1 MQPSR
6 PFRTERR
13 APGDACPRAAVLAAA
28 SLLATAA
35 AVQAV
40 PGPRYLSGRA
50 LGMGEAF
57 VALSDD
63 YNGIYYNPAGLARL
77 NTPLDAGM
85 SLKFDMGDFFGVA
98 GDALNIAGE
107 HSDSFSGMDAMAED
121 ATLVDDMMI
130 FDRKPMG
137 FGSAPEMHFAARSTD
152 PDLPLGI
159 GAAWFLGSSGQF
171 MLDKGIYM
179 PSAAAR
185 VRTDV
190 ALKVAGA
197 IDVLPGLSIG
207 FSPTLATYSTFD
219 QSLGIQEYQTAGDS
233 LDAQID
239 REKQKIYEP
248 GFGLGYTAGVL
259 YDIVPTELRVGA
271 VMYNLFL
278 TLDGDKVPATYSVG
292 LAYLPAV
299 LRKQG
304 MLRYVNFAL
313 DIQDVLADRPFLT
326 KVNMGAEMNLS
337 LAQVRGGFKGGY
349 PAYGLMLNLLFFQME
364 FTTWADEAGLYVGQ
378 LEDRHYLFG
387 VRLGI

>member
-1 MQPSR
+1 MTMAR
-6 PFRTERR
+6 DARERKR
-13 APGDACPRAAVLAAA
+13 FGRGGKAAALALLAAGVA
-28 SLLATAA
+28 
-35 AVQAV
+35 QAV

-63 YNGIYYNPAGLARL
+63 YNALYYNPAGLARL
-77 NTPLDAGM
+77 NTPIDAGM
-85 SLKFDMGDFFGVA
+85 SVKFDMGDFFGVA
-98 GDALNIAGE
+98 GDAVNIAGE
-107 HSDSFSGMDAMAED
+107 HSESFASIDGMAED
-121 ATLVDDMMI
+121 ATLVDDMMV

-137 FGSAPEMHFAARSTD
+137 FGTLPEMHFAARSTD

-159 GAAWFLGSSGQF
+159 GAAWFMGSQGRF
-171 MLDKGIYM
+171 MLDKGVYM
-179 PSAAAR
+179 PSASAE
-185 VRTDV
+185 VRTDF
-190 ALKVAGA
+190 ALKIAGA

-207 FSPTLATYSTFD
+207 LSPTVATYSTFE
-219 QSLGIQEYQTAGDS
+219 QSLSLQEYQTAGDTIS
-233 LDAQID
+233 AKLE
-239 REKQKIYEP
+239 REQEKIYKP

-278 TLDGDKVPATYSVG
+278 TMDDEKVPVTWSAG

-299 LRKQG
+299 LRNQG

-313 DIQDVLADRPFLT
+313 DIQDVFDDREFLG

-337 LAQVRGGFKGGY
+337 LAQIRGGLKGGY
-349 PAYGLMLNLLFFQME
+349 PTYGLTLNLLFLQME
-364 FTTWADEAGLYVGQ
+364 FTTWAEEAGLYVGQ

-387 VRLGI
+387 VRMGI